1 MDAVFIFGARYL
13 FVLVPLI
20 ALVFFLN
27 QPRPKQKEIAVF
39 SVISV
44 VLIYLLAIIASHIY
58 FDPRPFI
65 VGNFKPLIPS
75 STDNGFPSDHT
86 LLVSAV
92 ASVIMYF
99 NRRAGIVLWII
110 TVCVGISRV
119 YVGVH
124 HIADV
129 VGSMAISLIVTLIVK
144 TLIMSHLS
152 HFWQKSHILP

>member
-1 MDAVFIFGARYL
+1 MDTIFIFGARYL
-13 FVLVPLI
+13 FFLVPLI
-20 ALVFFLN
+20 ALVFFLK
-27 QPRPKQKEIAVF
+27 QPRPKQKEMVIF

-44 VLIYLLAIIASHIY
+44 ALIYLLAVIASHIY

-65 VGNFKPLIPS
+65 VDNFKPLIPS

-99 NRRAGIVLWII
+99 NRRVGFMLWVIVI
-110 TVCVGISRV
+110 CVGISRV

-124 HIADV
+124 RPIDV
-129 VGSMAISLIVTLIVK
+129 IGSILISLLVTFTVYNSMK
-144 TLIMSHLS
+144 YVDHKKVS
-152 HFWQKSHILP
+152 K

>member
-1 MDAVFIFGARYL
+1 MDIIFIFGARYL
-13 FVLVPLI
+13 FFLVPLI
-20 ALVFFLN
+20 ALVFFLK
-27 QPRPKQKEIAVF
+27 QPRPKHKEMVIF

-44 VLIYLLAIIASHIY
+44 TLIYLIALVSSHIY

-92 ASVIMYF
+92 ASVVMYF
-99 NRRAGIVLWII
+99 NRRVGFTLWFIAI
-110 TVCVGISRV
+110 CVGISRV

-124 HIADV
+124 HITDV
-129 VGSMAISLIVTLIVK
+129 IGSMLISLLVTSTVYNSMNYVARK
-144 TLIMSHLS
+144 KVS
-152 HFWQKSHILP
+152 K